1 MRKLYTIFAAV
12 LITSGVLIPQLT
24 NAQAPQKMS
33 YQAVIRN
40 SSNTLITS
48 QAVGIRISILKGTST
63 GSPVYVETQ
72 TPTTNINGLASMEI
86 GSGTV
91 VSGNFSTINWA
102 NGPYF
107 IKTETDPAG
116 GTNYSITGTSE
127 LMSVPY
133 ALFSGNGTNGTS
145 NYWTLSGSDI
155 STNTAGNVGI
165 GTATPLSKL
174 SVQTGTGNYGIIH
187 SDGVITLGTYIGN
200 GKGWLGTKSNHPL
213 TFFTNNSNEQMTLL
227 ANGNFGIGT
236 TAPSAK
242 LHIAGNVKIDGN
254 NTLEFGAGV
263 AGKEV
268 SAGKIGYQSFG
279 TFDALD
285 IVGAGTGAN
294 RKIRFWNEGG
304 AEFRGSVAVGVTDPL
319 YIYKMDIADRIRIR
333 SGSVSSTAGIA
344 LNNSNNSTVSAFIGT
359 NDVDMVGIYGSVSG
373 WGLLMNTN
381 TGAVGIGYQFPVAGY
396 RLSVLG
402 NQYIDGLMKTS
413 GDVEIGGDAI
423 VNGKMNVN
431 GGDLYTYTHNSYAM
445 DQTGT
450 GVIFNGSGFNVSI
463 NAAQSILASS
473 FICISDARMKNIL
486 GVSNSAKDLEIIN
499 ALQITDY
506 TMKDKLMYGDKPFKK
521 VIAQEVEK
529 VYPQVVSKHKDYIP
543 NVYQL
548 TSKVEKTANGYLLT
562 FTDKHNISSTA
573 KKLRVIEPEGMQE
586 MEIVSI
592 PSVKQVIIKGTD
604 IKDEKVFVY
613 GEQVDDFRTVDYEGL
628 TTLNISATQ
637 ELSKLVNK
645 QQLIIDNLQKQIDR
659 MELRL
664 SNLQASK

>member
-1 MRKLYTIFAAV
+1 
-12 LITSGVLIPQLT
+12 
-24 NAQAPQKMS
+24 MS

-40 SSNTLITS
+40 SSNALIIS
-48 QAVGIRISILKGTST
+48 KAVGMRISILTGTLT

-72 TPTTNINGLASMEI
+72 TPTTNINGLASLEI

-102 NGPYF
+102 SGPYF

-133 ALFSGNGTNGTS
+133 ALFSGNGTSGAS
-145 NYWTLSGSDI
+145 NNWTLSGSDI
-155 STNTAGNVGI
+155 YANTTGNIGI
-165 GTATPLSKL
+165 GTATPLVKL

-227 ANGNFGIGT
+227 ANGNFGIGI

-242 LHIAGNVKIDGN
+242 LHIAGSVKIDGS

-304 AEFRGSVAVGVTDPL
+304 AEFRGSVSVGVTDPL

-344 LNNSNNSTVSAFIGT
+344 LNNSNNSLVSAFIGT
-359 NDVDMVGIYGSVSG
+359 NDLDMVGIYGSVSG

-413 GDVEIGGDAI
+413 GGAEIGGDISLGGVLYANGYFGKYFGSVLVYDNNDFSDVDDYTNATLGCSI
-423 VNGKMNVN
+423 VS
-431 GGDLYTYTHNSYAM
+431 SY
-445 DQTGT
+445 
-450 GVIFNGSGFNVSI
+450 S
-463 NAAQSILASS
+463 NAASQ
-473 FICISDARMKNIL
+473 FIAFSDARIKNIS
-486 GVSNSAKDLEIIN
+486 GISNSAKDLATIN
-499 ALQITDY
+499 SLKITDY
-506 TMKDKLMYGDKPFKK
+506 TMKDKVNYGNTQFKK

-529 VYPQVVSKHKDYIP
+529 VYPQVVSVHTDFIP

-592 PSVKQVIIKGTD
+592 PSDKQVILNGTE

-613 GEQVDDFRTVDYEGL
+613 GEQVDDFRSVDYEGL

-645 QQLIIDNLQKQIDR
+645 QQLIIDKLQQQIDQ

-664 SNLQASK
+664 SGLQASK